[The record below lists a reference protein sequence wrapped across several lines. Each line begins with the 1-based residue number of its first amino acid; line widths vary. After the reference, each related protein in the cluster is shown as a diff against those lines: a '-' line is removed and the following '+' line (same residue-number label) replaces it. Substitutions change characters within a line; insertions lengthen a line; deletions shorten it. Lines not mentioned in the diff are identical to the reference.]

1 MRRNIVYRKFDP
13 LIYRMI
19 DCMNQMNT
27 YSELVDKE
35 IAEVTGEIIEYSIR
49 KGFRGNLWKS
59 FLAEKIA
66 LHENAYAL
74 ACERRGTVEGNINE
88 LVLSDIEEI
97 YNLFNFDFKQFSNT
111 YPKQQLDYL
120 VDFRMK
126 TNPIEESTY
135 SARVMRFTMDLDQ
148 ASSTEEMKSVI
159 DFFYKTY
166 GVGEFALYE
175 AFRLEEKENQEKI
188 FEPILNLERIKLDDL
203 VGYEIPKQKL
213 IDNTEAFLAGK
224 PANNCLLFGDA
235 GTGKSSSVKAILNAY
250 ADRGLRLIEVYKH
263 QFHRL
268 HEIISEISDRN
279 YRFIIYM
286 DDLSFENFE
295 TEYKHLK
302 AIIEGGL
309 GKIPDHILIYATS
322 NRRHLIRENYAD
334 KEEVRQDMHTS
345 ETVQEKLSLVAR
357 FGVSIFFCRP
367 NRKEFQKIVTTLA
380 KRYKVKIS
388 EEELLYKAN
397 QWELSHGGLSGRT
410 AKQFVDYIRG
420 GIESEE

>member
-1 MRRNIVYRKFDP
+1 MK
-13 LIYRMI
+13 
-19 DCMNQMNT
+19 DCMNQMDAYNEVVNKEL
-27 YSELVDKE
+27 SE
-35 IAEVTGEIIEYSIR
+35 IMGEIIEYSIR
-49 KGFRGNLWKS
+49 KGFRGNIWKA
-59 FLAEKIA
+59 FLAEEIA

-74 ACERRGTVEGNINE
+74 ACERRGSVEGNVSE
-88 LVLSDIEEI
+88 LVLSDIEVI
-97 YNLFNFDFKQFSNT
+97 YDLFNFDFKQFSNA
-111 YPKQQLDYL
+111 YPKHQLDYL
-120 VDFRMK
+120 MDFRMD
-126 TNPIEESTY
+126 TDQVESSYT
-135 SARVMRFTMDLDQ
+135 SRVMQFTMDLDRVGS
-148 ASSTEEMKSVI
+148 AEEMKYVI
-159 DFFYKTY
+159 DSFYKMY
-166 GVGEFALYE
+166 GVGEFALYH
-175 AFRLEEKENQEKI
+175 AFRLEEGEKQERL
-188 FEPILNLERIKLDDL
+188 FEPIINLEIIKLDDL
-203 VGYEIPKQKL
+203 VGYEIPKRKL

-250 ADRGLRLIEVYKH
+250 ADQGLRLIEVYKH

-322 NRRHLIRENYAD
+322 NRRHLIRENYSD

-367 NRKEFQKIVTTLA
+367 DRKEFQKIVTTLA
-380 KRYKVKIS
+380 NRYKINIS

-410 AKQFVDYIRG
+410 AKQFIDYIRG
-420 GIESEE
+420 GIEDEE